1 MKIYSK
7 KINSSFLGRCFN
19 ILSKTDK
26 LRLVQLAIIQIG
38 LALFDLVAVA
48 LVGILGALTVSG
60 FQAVPPE
67 GKLHLFL
74 TITNLERYNLQVQVA
89 ILGCLAAV
97 LLISRTIF
105 SVLVT
110 KKTLYFL
117 SMRGSAIS
125 VELFSRVINQPL
137 LKIQEKSSQQLLFA
151 VTSGVSM
158 VTVSIIGT
166 SINMVADIAILS
178 ILTGALFVVNPA
190 MASGSFLFFILVG
203 FILYRRMSSISESL
217 GSENTNLTIETNEVA
232 LEILAAYRE
241 LYVANRR
248 QHYLQSFKGL
258 RTKSANVVA
267 QIAFLPNI
275 SKYVIESLVVIV
287 ALLLASLQF
296 FTQDALRAVATLSI
310 FISAGSRITPAV
322 LRLQQGGLTIKGAYG
337 SAASTLELIE
347 SYEKLEPLESQPEE
361 MPPSAEEFQGT
372 LSTKELNLAYSPS
385 THLALDKVTLRV
397 SQGELIAIVGPSGSG
412 KTSFV
417 DVVLGILDPTQGRVE
432 ISGLPPI
439 KAIQKWPGKIAYVP
453 QDVYISN
460 QTIRQNITLGYESKA
475 FSDSQVWDA
484 IEVAQL
490 SDFVASLPNGVDTQ
504 VGERGTK
511 VSGGQRQRIGIA
523 RALLT
528 KPKLLVLDE
537 ATSTLDGLTERDFS
551 NAIKRLH
558 GDVTVLLIAHRLN
571 TVLGADR
578 IAYFEQGKLVAV
590 GNLSEVRAMVPNFD
604 EQARIMGL

>member
-1 MKIYSK
+1 MNYSK
-7 KINSSFLGRCFN
+7 RLSSSLLGRCFN
-19 ILSKTDK
+19 ILSKIDR
-26 LRLVQLAIIQIG
+26 LRLLQLAIIQI
-38 LALFDLVAVA
+38 ALSFFDLLAVA

-60 FQAVPPE
+60 FQAVPPD
-67 GKLHLFL
+67 GKLHVFL
-74 TITNLERYNLQVQVA
+74 TITNLESFNLQVQVA

-105 SVLVT
+105 SVVVT

-117 SMRGSAIS
+117 SKRGSAIS
-125 VELFSRVINQPL
+125 VQLFSRVINQPL
-137 LKIQEKSSQQLLFA
+137 LKIQEQSSQQLLYA

-158 VTVSIIGT
+158 VTISIIGT
-166 SINMVADIAILS
+166 SINMVADIAILA
-178 ILTGALFVVNPA
+178 ILTGALLVVNPV
-190 MASGSFLFFILVG
+190 MAFGSFSFFIVVG

-217 GSENTNLTIETNEVA
+217 GAENTHLTIDTNDIA

-248 QHYLQSFKGL
+248 QYYLESFKNV
-258 RTKSANVVA
+258 RTKSANVLA

-275 SKYVIESLVVIV
+275 SKYVIESLVVIG
-287 ALLLASLQF
+287 ALLLGALQF
-296 FTQDALRAVATLSI
+296 VTQDALHAVATLSI

-322 LRLQQGGLTIKGAYG
+322 LRLQQGGLTIRGAYG
-337 SAASTLELIE
+337 SAASTLALIE
-347 SYEKLEPLESQPEE
+347 SYEKLEPLASQIEQV
-361 MPPSAEEFQGT
+361 PPCEEEFEGT
-372 LSTKELNLAYSPS
+372 ISTKELTLAYSLNA
-385 THLALDKVTLRV
+385 HLALDKVTLTI
-397 SQGELIAIVGPSGSG
+397 SPGELIAIVGPSGAG

-417 DVVLGILDPTQGRVE
+417 DALLGILDPTEGVVE

-439 KAIQKWPGKIAYVP
+439 QAIEKWPGKIAYVP

-484 IEVAQL
+484 IEIAQL
-490 SDFVASLPNGVDTQ
+490 SDFVASLPNGIETQ
-504 VGERGTK
+504 VGERGAK

-528 KPKLLVLDE
+528 KPRLLVLDE

-578 IAYFEQGKLVAV
+578 IAYFENGKLVAT

-604 EQARIMGL
+604 EQAKIMGL